1 MGTIT
6 QTIFD
11 VVCIGGCVI
20 CASLYSLYFMRKMHK
35 MKRRSREK
43 ADGEE
48 VESGD

>member
-20 CASLYSLYFMRKMHK
+20 CASLYFMRKMHK
-35 MKRRSREK
+35 MKRHSHEK

-48 VESGD
+48 VEVGD